1 MIVNISYVI
10 VNSRKLSDKINAIN
24 YIWKNILR
32 LKLSLL
38 FRLYVLAMQIIE
50 NEVEFAS
57 SKKLHYKMHIQ
68 LDTKLFVYHL
78 HFNIFLNAKTPI

>member
-38 FRLYVLAMQIIE
+38 FRL
-50 NEVEFAS
+50 F
-57 SKKLHYKMHIQ
+57 
-68 LDTKLFVYHL
+68 
-78 HFNIFLNAKTPI
+78 